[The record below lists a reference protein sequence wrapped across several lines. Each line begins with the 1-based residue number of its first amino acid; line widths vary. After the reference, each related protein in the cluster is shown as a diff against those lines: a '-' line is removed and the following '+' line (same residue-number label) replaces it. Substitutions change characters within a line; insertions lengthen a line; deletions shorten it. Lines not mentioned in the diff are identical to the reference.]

1 MSWTLF
7 FVVVAGFLIALVGI
21 VSVPWWRIRNQ
32 TQVDKLR
39 NAQVVKQRLD
49 ELEREASEG
58 LISDRDKQN
67 AITELKLALVE
78 ESTASAA
85 SNDTQSVVALTVGLV
100 LAVSTGAIVYYNGN
114 HLSEVQ
120 QVVKATES
128 VKALSAK
135 LVGVVEGQSDITP
148 EELQSLTLAIRHRLR
163 ETPEDVQAWLNL
175 GRLYMSIGFS
185 EQAIAAFKRAFELA
199 PDDPSM
205 RLNYAQ
211 ALMLSG
217 TDENLQRAARMLTF
231 ELEQQPENDNITLML
246 TVVMTKIG
254 DLDNAERYFAL
265 IKNKLSQDTP
275 IYQTL
280 TTRIQALRQ
289 QQGVEYTAADKSQT
303 GFSITVE
310 IIDALISKLPET
322 GFLFVFAQDAVSN
335 MKVPAAVIKLP
346 LQTLPLTVTLT
357 QQNAMMPTFTLDQL
371 QQASLIARVSA
382 DENVE
387 LTAGELQG
395 AAQENVLTGQMVS
408 TTIVIDQQI
417 K

>member
-1 MSWTLF
+1 
-7 FVVVAGFLIALVGI
+7 
-21 VSVPWWRIRNQ
+21 
-32 TQVDKLR
+32 
-39 NAQVVKQRLD
+39 
-49 ELEREASEG
+49 
-58 LISDRDKQN
+58 
-67 AITELKLALVE
+67 
-78 ESTASAA
+78 
-85 SNDTQSVVALTVGLV
+85 
-100 LAVSTGAIVYYNGN
+100 
-114 HLSEVQ
+114 
-120 QVVKATES
+120 
-128 VKALSAK
+128 
-135 LVGVVEGQSDITP
+135 
-148 EELQSLTLAIRHRLR
+148 
-163 ETPEDVQAWLNL
+163 
-175 GRLYMSIGFS
+175 
-185 EQAIAAFKRAFELA
+185 
-199 PDDPSM
+199 
-205 RLNYAQ
+205 
-211 ALMLSG
+211 
-217 TDENLQRAARMLTF
+217 MLTF

-246 TVVMTKIG
+246 AVVMTKIG
-254 DLDNAERYFAL
+254 DLDNAERYFAQ

-322 GFLFVFAQDAVSN
+322 GFLFVFAQDAASN